1 MKNKRVSKLNTSGND
16 QGHQLLPSEGNY
28 RALFEHMPDGILIA
42 DSHSHYLDANPS
54 ICKLLG
60 YSLDELVGM
69 HTSQIVSEPELE
81 HIGPNLNVINTGD
94 ECIREWRFRRKDG
107 SCFEAEVYT
116 SHMPDGNLLVIVHDI
131 TLIKSREREIS
142 RLSML
147 YEALSQVNQAIVL
160 MSTRE
165 ALFQSICRILVEYG
179 GFSMVWVGWHNPALQ
194 KIVPI
199 ATCGDHNDYIKN
211 INIFTDHRPE
221 GQGPTGVAFRT
232 ERPYICNNMQNDPI
246 TLPWRAEITQ
256 RNFRA
261 SAVFLIRERGKVS
274 GTLTVYADTDYFFQN
289 KEIALLDEAALNISF
304 GLDNL
309 LREQE
314 SIQANLI
321 ASSERQFSNTMIDSM
336 PGIMYFYDIQGK
348 FLRWNKNFEAVSGF
362 SSDEIANMH
371 PLDFFEDRYKP
382 LLMEKIKEVFEL
394 GESSVEAPFLSK
406 TGKTT
411 QYFFTGRKVVFND
424 VDCLVGVGI
433 DITEFKQT
441 ELLLAENELK
451 YRELVENANSIIL
464 RWNSEG
470 KITFLNEYGQHYFGY
485 SLEEIMG
492 LHVVGSIVP
501 PMDTDGNDMHPL
513 MQQIRSNPA
522 AFEQNINQNI
532 RRNGELVWIAWTN
545 KCVFDTEGNIIEVLS
560 IGSDITRERHADE
573 TIRELNAN
581 LEQAN
586 KELELDLARRKEA
599 EDKIEQLA
607 FYDPLTNLPNRRLL
621 HDRLKHSFAASSRHQ
636 NYGALLFID
645 LDNFKALNDRKGHN
659 VGDQLL
665 VMVAR
670 RLQATAREGDT
681 IARIGGDEF
690 IVILDNLNVNSEQAA
705 SIAEVVGN
713 KFLDAL
719 SKPYLLNDYEYRGTA
734 SIGVSLFHNQQFSA
748 EELLRRSDTA
758 MYQAKT
764 KGRNTLRFYDPAMQ
778 EAVEARVELESDL
791 RAGLSGNQF
800 VLFYQPQVNQNGQIF
815 GAESLIRWQSPQKGL
830 VPPIQFIPLA
840 EETGLILPMGNWV
853 LETACDQLK
862 IWESDPAKADLQL
875 AINVSA
881 RQFYQPNFVEHVLE
895 TFINKSINPNKLKL
909 ELTES
914 IVVEDINTVIT
925 KMHALRDA
933 GVQFSLDDFGTGYS
947 SLSYL
952 TQLPISQLKIDQS
965 FVRNIGV
972 KHGDSVIVQTI
983 IGMAENLG
991 MNVIAEGV
999 ETQEQYEFLREN
1011 GCTLFQG
1018 YLFGKPLP
1026 IEKFDSLISGTTII

>member
-1 MKNKRVSKLNTSGND
+1 MKNKHVSKLKTSGND
-16 QGHQLLPSEGNY
+16 QGHQLLASEGNY

-42 DSHSHYLDANPS
+42 DSHCYYLDANPS
-54 ICKLLG
+54 MCKLLG
-60 YSLDELVGM
+60 YRLDELVGM
-69 HTSQIVSEPELE
+69 HASQIVSEPELE
-81 HIGPNLNVINTGD
+81 HIEPILNSINAGD

-107 SCFEAEVYT
+107 SFFEAEVYI
-116 SHMPDGNLLVIVHDI
+116 SHMPDGNLLSIVHDI

-142 RLSML
+142 RLSLL

-160 MSTRE
+160 MATRE
-165 ALFQSICRILVEYG
+165 ELFQNICRILVEFG
-179 GFSMVWVGWHNPALQ
+179 GFSMAWVGWHNPVLQ

-199 ATCGDHNDYIKN
+199 ATCGDHNDYIKS
-211 INIFTDHRPE
+211 INIFTDDRPE
-221 GQGPTGVAFRT
+221 GLGPTSVAFSTR
-232 ERPYICNNMQNDPI
+232 RPYICNNMQSDPI
-246 TLPWRAEITQ
+246 TLPWRAEITH

-261 SAVFLIRERGKVS
+261 SAAFLIRERGEVS

-304 GLDNL
+304 ALDNL

-348 FLRWNKNFEAVSGF
+348 FLRWNKNFEVVSGF

-382 LLMEKIKEVFEL
+382 LLEEKIKEVFEL
-394 GESSVEAPFLSK
+394 GESSIEAPFLSK
-406 TGKTT
+406 AGKTT

-433 DITEFKQT
+433 DITELKQT

-485 SLEEIMG
+485 NLEEIMG
-492 LHVVGSIVP
+492 QHVVGSIVP

-621 HDRLKHSFAASSRHQ
+621 HDRLKHSFAANARHQ

-690 IVILDNLNVNSEQAA
+690 IVILDNLSANSEQAA
-705 SIAEVVGN
+705 SMAEVVGD

-719 SKPYLLNDYEYRGTA
+719 SKPYLLIDYEYRGTA
-734 SIGVSLFHNQQFSA
+734 SIGVSLFHNQQFSV

-758 MYQAKT
+758 MYQAKSN
-764 KGRNTLRFYDPAMQ
+764 GRNTLRFYDPAMQ
-778 EAVEARVELESDL
+778 AAVEARVELESDL
-791 RAGLSGNQF
+791 RMGLSGNQF
-800 VLFYQPQVNQNGQIF
+800 VLFYQPQVNQSGQIF

-840 EETGLILPMGNWV
+840 EETGLILPIGKWV

-862 IWESDPAKADLQL
+862 AWESDPVKAELKL

-895 TFINKSINPNKLKL
+895 TFINKNINPNKLKL

-952 TQLPISQLKIDQS
+952 TQLPISQLKIDQT

-999 ETQEQYEFLREN
+999 ETQEQYDFLREN

-1026 IEKFDSLISGTTII
+1026 IEKFDSLISEKTII